1 MKNIDWM
8 EWQRKVI
15 SEEYIEEDSYYKVK
29 IKENTLLEEIT
40 QKKKTSDFD
49 TQK

>member
-1 MKNIDWM
+1 MKSNDWM

-15 SEEYIEEDSYYKVK
+15 SEEYIEEASYYEVK

-40 QKKKTSDFD
+40 KKEKNR
-49 TQK
+49 